1 MHYCKK
7 GGIIPF
13 AKTGKQVQLLYEPVA
28 VRYSK
33 KNSFPCPMPQIGDRS
48 LEIFSPRRRKRM
60 YRVEIPDWQMPPKNI
75 ARASERGE
83 KNFFTKENTKMQ
95 KTVFFKLL
103 CAFLCV
109 VLVAATALFATGCN
123 DSNHTDSSTDSAVSK
138 VQSELPQT
146 TSSES
151 KAESGTASAEVSSP
165 EASAEVSSPEDGKTH
180 LGTGSKSFDFDVTDA
195 DGNTTHFVV
204 STDKD
209 TVGDALLEL
218 GLIAGEEGAYGL
230 YVKTVNGL
238 TIDYDTHGKYWAFYV
253 NGEYG
258 MAGVDTTEIVPD
270 TLYAFV
276 VE

>member
-1 MHYCKK
+1 
-7 GGIIPF
+7 
-13 AKTGKQVQLLYEPVA
+13 
-28 VRYSK
+28 
-33 KNSFPCPMPQIGDRS
+33 MPQ
-48 LEIFSPRRRKRM
+48 
-60 YRVEIPDWQMPPKNI
+60 KNI

-83 KNFFTKENTKMQ
+83 KNFITKENTKMQ

-146 TSSES
+146 TSAES
-151 KAESGTASAEVSSP
+151 KAESGT
-165 EASAEVSSPEDGKTH
+165 ASAEVSSPEDGKTH

-204 STDKD
+204 STDRD

-238 TIDYDTHGKYWAFYV
+238 TFDYDTHGKYWAFYV

-258 MAGVDTTEIVPD
+258 MTGVDTTEIVPD